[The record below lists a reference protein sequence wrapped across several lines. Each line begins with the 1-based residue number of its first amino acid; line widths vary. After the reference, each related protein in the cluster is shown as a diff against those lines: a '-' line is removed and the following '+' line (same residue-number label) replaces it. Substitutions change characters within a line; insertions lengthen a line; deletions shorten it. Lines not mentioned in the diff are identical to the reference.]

1 MSYQKLTPRLDA
13 ALQYINNSRC
23 FADIGSD
30 HAYLAI
36 AALETGRAKHAIAVD
51 IRKGPL
57 ERAVQN
63 GSGYGDRLS
72 FALSD
77 GFDALDTSCIDT
89 AAICGMGGETIV
101 HILSKAKD
109 LKNMLLILQ
118 PQTFAHTVR
127 ALLWDNG
134 FCIENETFVAE
145 RDRAYCIICAR
156 YSGYA
161 RAYDA
166 SDCRFGTVRPQN
178 AAFDLYIK
186 NMQKDLLNKLKAG
199 DDRQTRLLCDECS
212 VMLKKPHVILASA
225 SPRRRDILSSM
236 HISFDVI
243 PSPVEKEFDISLPR
257 AEAMQNIAAS
267 KAEKIAKIHP
277 HRLIVAADTMVFAPD
292 GEPLGKP
299 KDKADAFRM
308 LRSLSGRTNTVS
320 TAVCLAKD
328 GVVKTFCCDS
338 VVYMR
343 EYDDKEIADYIA
355 TGEPLDKAG
364 AYAVQGIGKRLV
376 KYFNG
381 GLTNIIGLPRAELAE
396 AILKFI

>member
-1 MSYQKLTPRLDA
+1 MSYQKLSPRLNA

-36 AALETGRAKHAIAVD
+36 AALETGRAKHAVAAD

-63 GSGYGDRLS
+63 GAEYGDRLS

-77 GFDALDTSCIDT
+77 GFDALDTSRIDT

-127 ALLWDNG
+127 AWLWDNG
-134 FCIENETFVAE
+134 FRIENETFVAE
-145 RDRAYCIICAR
+145 RDRAYCIICAK
-156 YSGYA
+156 YCGYA

-166 SDCRFGTVRPQN
+166 SDCRFGTLRPQN
-178 AAFDLYIK
+178 GAFDLYIK
-186 NMQKDLLNKLKAG
+186 NMQKDILNKLKAG
-199 DDRQTRLLCDECS
+199 DDRQTRLLYDECS

-225 SPRRRDILSSM
+225 SPRRRDILNSM
-236 HISFDVI
+236 HISFDII

-257 AEAMQNIAAS
+257 TEAMQSIAVS
-267 KAEKIAKIHP
+267 KAETIALSHP
-277 HRLIVAADTMVFAPD
+277 HELVIAADTMVFAPD

-320 TAVCLAKD
+320 TGVCLVKD
-328 GVVKTFCCDS
+328 GGVETFCCDS

-376 KYFNG
+376 KYFDG